1 MYKAGLVVLFGAF
14 ASLPALNPAQAA
26 VGSYGSALAEH
37 SSVVPVH
44 YSQRYGWHCGMWER
58 YGHSHKEICW
68 RMRHG
73 GYWGGG
79 GGRRHHWDDKNGKRD
94 HDGDKD
100 RDHDGGKGDRNGG
113 DRNGGDRDGGDKY

>member
-26 VGSYGSALAEH
+26 VGSYDSALAEH

-79 GGRRHHWDDKNGKRD
+79 QRRDHWKGKDHDDHDRNGKGDRD
-94 HDGDKD
+94 HDGDRDHNGDGNHKKSD
-100 RDHDGGKGDRNGG
+100 RD
-113 DRNGGDRDGGDKY
+113 KY